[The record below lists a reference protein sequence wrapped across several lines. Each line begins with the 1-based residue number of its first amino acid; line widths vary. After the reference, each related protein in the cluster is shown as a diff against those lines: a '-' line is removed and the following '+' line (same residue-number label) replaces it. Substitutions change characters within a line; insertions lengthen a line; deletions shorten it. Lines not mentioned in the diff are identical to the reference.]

1 MTAKPRKPK
10 AKDAEK
16 PNPATLL
23 LDERYLKKGDRER
36 YLAAKDDAALSIL
49 GNELAAR
56 AMSQPEVRAAATIQ
70 EFDGASLNVNY
81 LVNELREQVGEVQ
94 MGSMTRPEAMLVA
107 QAHTLDALF
116 CNLARRSHANSN
128 AGYTDTA
135 DRYLR
140 LALRAQAQ
148 AVRTIEALAE
158 LKNPRPVTFVRQANV
173 ANNQQVN
180 NGTAASSQ
188 AGENDFAQN
197 KLSGECYELLP
208 DTRASQAE
216 GRIDPPVEALGK
228 LDRTEVD
235 GR

>member
-10 AKDAEK
+10 AKESEK

-23 LDERYLKKGDRER
+23 LDERYLKEGDRER

-94 MGSMTRPEAMLVA
+94 KGRMTRPEAMLVA

-128 AGYTDTA
+128 AGCTYTA

-188 AGENDFAQN
+188 AGEKEILQN
-197 KLSGECYELLP
+197 KLSRECYELLP
-208 DTRASQAE
+208 DARAPGLASRVNQ
-216 GRIDPPVEALGK
+216 DVEAVG
-228 LDRTEVD
+228 EVD
-235 GR
+235 RAEVGGR